1 MSSIE
6 MNEIRIPSA
15 LILERRPSLAYTA
28 LKSCATALALA
39 AVSFFVLNATAIA
52 ALAIFA
58 AVRHRAIDFSIAYRY
73 FAAPLALIIF
83 VIALIGCGIFF
94 FRERSR

>member
-6 MNEIRIPSA
+6 MNEIRIPSS
-15 LILERRPSLAYTA
+15 LILERRPSFAYTA
-28 LKSCATALALA
+28 LKSCATALTLA
-39 AVSFFVLNATAIA
+39 AMSFFVLNVSAIA

-58 AVRHRAIDFSIAYRY
+58 AVRHKAVDFSLAYRY

-94 FRERSR
+94 FQERSR